1 MHLQLLYNFVTTNNH
16 CITYLYKT
24 LRSIKIHSTAIL
36 LLCLILNSAYSF
48 GQNNLDATKDIKVGL
63 VLSGG
68 GAKGLAHIGALKL
81 IEESGVRIDY
91 IGGTSMGAIIGGLY
105 ASGYSA
111 NQLDSI
117 FKKTNFNTLIQDNLP
132 RSAKTFY
139 EKEDAEKYA
148 LTLPF
153 DGFKISFPSG
163 LSKGQNVYNYMNKL
177 TTHIGDLNDF
187 SKLPI
192 PFFCMA
198 TNIENG
204 KQVLLEEGSLPLAIS
219 ASGAIP
225 SIFSPVAIEDQ
236 ILTDGGVSNNYPIE
250 ELKKKGIDVIIGINV
265 QDSLVDR
272 KNLSSAFEIL
282 TQVNNF
288 HFFNKFQ
295 TLLHLFIKQIFVKI
309 SIEKAYVLT
318 VES

>member
-1 MHLQLLYNFVTTNNH
+1 
-16 CITYLYKT
+16 
-24 LRSIKIHSTAIL
+24 

-48 GQNNLDATKDIKVGL
+48 GQDNLDATKDIKVGL

-192 PFFCMA
+192 PFFLY
-198 TNIENG
+198 G
-204 KQVLLEEGSLPLAIS
+204 YQ
-219 ASGAIP
+219 
-225 SIFSPVAIEDQ
+225 
-236 ILTDGGVSNNYPIE
+236 Y
-250 ELKKKGIDVIIGINV
+250 
-265 QDSLVDR
+265 
-272 KNLSSAFEIL
+272 
-282 TQVNNF
+282 
-288 HFFNKFQ
+288 
-295 TLLHLFIKQIFVKI
+295 
-309 SIEKAYVLT
+309 
-318 VES
+318 